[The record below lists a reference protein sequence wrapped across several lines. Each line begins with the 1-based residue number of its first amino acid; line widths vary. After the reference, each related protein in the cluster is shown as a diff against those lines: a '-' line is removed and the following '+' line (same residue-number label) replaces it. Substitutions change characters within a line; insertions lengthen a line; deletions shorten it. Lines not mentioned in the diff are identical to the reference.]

1 MFGSTSGSGSTPSNY
16 GSTSG
21 SGSTPSNYGST
32 STSSSAP
39 PLTGDGYS
47 SEGMHTPVNRP
58 AYKAFALLFGLP
70 VLLLVL
76 FIVYSRWREDQRL
89 SHWEATQQE
98 EEDAVVRAT
107 RHANVTAALA
117 AVRSEDDAF
126 SFVLL
131 EDFLYAL
138 YAEAHTARANGTLE
152 TLAPYL
158 STAARGT
165 LATLPADGIDG
176 IVIGGM
182 RTEAISTLG
191 TTVLLDVV
199 FTSNLAEND
208 FVGKPAAVYM
218 EERWRLSRDA
228 SAKSRPPARSRVIG
242 CPSCGAPLDKTIGDK
257 CGYCGAVSK
266 PRELDWYVER
276 VDILQREGRGPMLT
290 GTTEEVGT
298 DWPTVVDPDAK
309 KELERLRARDPGFV
323 WPAFVSRVGVVFS
336 AFHTSWSSQDLSAVR
351 PYLSDNLFEI
361 QQYWVRAYQ
370 QQGLRNQTE
379 SPVMV
384 TVHLA
389 RVTQDRFF
397 DAVTVR
403 VFASCLD
410 YTTNADGEIVAG
422 DRRKPREYSE
432 YWTFIRGAGQSAT
445 PRSDGACPSCGASLA
460 GINMVGQCTHCNAKV
475 TSGEFDW
482 VLSRIEQDEVY
493 EAAA

>member
-16 GSTSG
+16 GST
-21 SGSTPSNYGST
+21 PSNYGST
-32 STSSSAP
+32 STSSSDP

-70 VLLLVL
+70 ILLLVL
-76 FIVYSRWREDQRL
+76 FILYSRWREDQRL

-117 AVRSEDDAF
+117 AIRSEDDAF

-152 TLAPYL
+152 NLAPYL
-158 STAARGT
+158 STFARGT
-165 LATLPADGIDG
+165 LATLPASGIDG

-182 RTEAISTLG
+182 RTESVSTLG
-191 TTVLLDVV
+191 ATVLLDVV
-199 FTSNLAEND
+199 FTSNLAEKD

-228 SAKSRPPARSRVIG
+228 SAKSRPPAQSRVIG
-242 CPSCGAPLDKTIGDK
+242 CPSCGAPLDKTIGDT

-276 VDILQREGRGPMLT
+276 VDILQREDRGPMLT

-309 KELERLRARDPGFV
+309 KELERLRARDPGFL
-323 WPAFVSRVGVVFS
+323 WPAFVARVGVVFS

-351 PYLSDNLFEI
+351 PYLSDNLFEL

-379 SPVMV
+379 SPVIV

-410 YTTNADGEIVAG
+410 YTTNADGQIVAG

-432 YWTFIRGAGQSAT
+432 YWTFIRGAGKSAT
-445 PRSDGACPSCGASLA
+445 PRSDGACPSCGASLT
-460 GINMVGQCTHCNAKV
+460 GINMTGECTHCNAKV
-475 TSGEFDW
+475 TNGEFDW